1 MNVFGVTT
9 WPREWLPDMDLNHD
23 KQIQSL
29 LCYRYTIG
37 QTGFVKIENR
47 LPESSRGLITDE
59 RFSPVAQV
67 SNLPY
72 RRLPAGRRRSREPHP
87 PKTSRRF

>member
-1 MNVFGVTT
+1 MNGFGVTT

-37 QTGFVKIENR
+37 QTASYSLGTASRESRF
-47 LPESSRGLITDE
+47 ESSSYRQIRFLNTQHPTRIT
-59 RFSPVAQV
+59 
-67 SNLPY
+67 
-72 RRLPAGRRRSREPHP
+72 
-87 PKTSRRF
+87 